1 MFCRSRWRRKEIPW
15 EVVGA
20 HEVDPVRMFDED
32 EDLDIRAI
40 GNRVIRRTYFFN
52 IRDQNGSNI
61 VQSAI
66 IFARQLLIKEIQ
78 TRGFNV
84 LLYESWGAVLYR
96 RGNQHRVE
104 VRYRGMPARIV
115 GKVHD
120 TNPPCLGILQA

>member
-32 EDLDIRAI
+32 EADLDIRAI

-52 IRDQNGSNI
+52 IREQNGGNI
-61 VQSAI
+61 VQSAV

-84 LLYESWGAVLYR
+84 LLYERRVFLLYR

-104 VRYRGMPARIV
+104 VRYRGMREYP
-115 GKVHD
+115 
-120 TNPPCLGILQA
+120 